1 MKKENIKFTFKQIH
15 LSTLLC
21 ISLLL
26 FGCDNKSQHSNIID
40 LAYGLSDTAVI
51 KSLNQ
56 LSLVED
62 PNELNEAQSA
72 KYNLV
77 KVKGELRTSKT
88 CAYDSI
94 LKPAIAYYKSVKDT
108 TLLYECLYFL
118 SWGKVIDKEYLASL
132 KIVDENKKLLPFFTK
147 KSHFIYTGYIEIT
160 NLLHL
165 NRIQEAEDI
174 ANSILKRTL
183 SKEIKPDI
191 VRAWMKL
198 ASVNQQNNK
207 PKECKSNYLK
217 ALQLAKQIEN
227 VYLQNNILKQL
238 RLLMEKSSKYDEAL
252 SYAKQ
257 IECLQ
262 MSRKDIPEKNLV
274 KALLYYKKNELDSAH
289 HYAKIAAQGSDPL
302 ISSIATSHISDWY
315 AADGDFFTAY
325 NKHWV
330 AEEVK
335 INTERNFSSRI
346 MQEVYAKKELENEN
360 NLLKIKQQQRGFIFT
375 ITIFLL
381 LLAIGIGYLLFY
393 KRQRKQHEFYL
404 NSKAM
409 QLEQDNLL
417 LKQAKEISSLREK
430 EALLRESLFRKI
442 DVFKKL
448 PSITPTDKDKKN
460 QPQKITLT
468 EADWNELVR
477 TIDEAH
483 PNFTERLKQTFPS
496 LTMADIYFCCFL
508 KININMQD
516 LSDIYCVS
524 KAAITKKKYRIK
536 TDKLHISD
544 NLVNLDEFLKTF

>member
-26 FGCDNKSQHSNIID
+26 FGCDNESQNSSIID
-40 LAYGLSDTAVI
+40 LAYGLSDTAVV
-51 KSLNQ
+51 KSINQ
-56 LSLVED
+56 LSLIED
-62 PNELNEAQSA
+62 PNELNEAQRA

-77 KVKGELRTSKT
+77 KVKGELRMSKM
-88 CAYDSI
+88 CPYDSI
-94 LKPAIAYYKSVKDT
+94 LKPAITYYKGIKDT
-108 TLLYECLYFL
+108 ALLYECFYFL
-118 SWGKVIDKEYLASL
+118 SWGKIIDKEYVASL
-132 KIVDENKKLLPFFTK
+132 KIADENKKLLPFFAE
-147 KSHFIYTGYIEIT
+147 KSHFIHFGNIEIT

-165 NRIQEAEDI
+165 NRVQEAESI
-174 ANSILKRTL
+174 ADSILKRTQ
-183 SKEIKPDI
+183 SKGVKPDI
-191 VRAWMKL
+191 VRAWIKL
-198 ASVNQQNNK
+198 ASVNERNNK
-207 PKECKSNYLK
+207 PEVCKSNYLK
-217 ALQLAKQIEN
+217 ALQLAEEIEHI
-227 VYLQNNILKQL
+227 YFQNYILKQL
-238 RLLMEKSSKYDEAL
+238 RLLMEKAFKYDEAL

-257 IECLQ
+257 AECLQ
-262 MSRKDIPEKNLV
+262 MSRRDIPERNLV
-274 KALLYYKKNELDSAH
+274 KALLFHKKNELDSAH
-289 HYAKIAAQGSDPL
+289 YYAKIAAQGSDPL

-325 NKHWV
+325 NKQWV

-360 NLLKIKQQQRGFIFT
+360 NLLKIKQQQRGFIFAV
-375 ITIFLL
+375 TIFILL
-381 LLAIGIGYLLFY
+381 LVIGIAYLLFY
-393 KRQRKQHEFYL
+393 KRQRKQHELYL

-430 EALLRESLFRKI
+430 EALQRESLFRKI

-448 PSITPTDKDKKN
+448 PSITPTEKDKKI
-460 QPQKITLT
+460 QPQKITLS
-468 EADWNELVR
+468 EADWNELAR

-483 PNFTERLKQTFPS
+483 PNFTERLKQSFPS

-508 KININMQD
+508 KINVNMQD